1 MSRES
6 WTGGWCDTP
15 VSVAPHAGGD
25 DVDLVAVAAGGIST
39 MDVEDTLD
47 TILGMFQRPDRCSP
61 LNEPLP
67 RGGGA
72 STLGALGG

>member
-47 TILGMFQRPDRCSP
+47 TILGMFQRPDRCRP
-61 LNEPLP
+61 LNESLP
-67 RGGGA
+67 RGSPLRKRGFNA
-72 STLGALGG
+72 